1 MSNPGRSG
9 SESFSLTA
17 LRRDAIG
24 RAVRGRLLI
33 GAVAAAL
40 LGGTAAAYAGPCT
53 AQIAQIEQQVKNA
66 PPGPTSG
73 PTFPQTLGAQLH
85 NQPTPRDVEHA
96 QAVANE
102 RADAALAR
110 AKQADAAGNA
120 GECQA
125 ALAKARVLYG
135 LGH

>member
-1 MSNPGRSG
+1 MSSPGRSI
-9 SESFSLTA
+9 SESFSVTA
-17 LRRDAIG
+17 LRRDALG
-24 RAVRGRLLI
+24 PAGRGRLLI

-40 LGGTAAAYAGPCT
+40 LCGTAAAHAGPCT
-53 AQIAQIEQQVKNA
+53 AQIAQLEQQAKNT

-73 PTFPQTLGAQLH
+73 PSFPQTLGAQRH
-85 NQPTPRDVEHA
+85 YQPTPRDVEHA

-120 GECQA
+120 GECKA
-125 ALAKARVLYG
+125 ALAKARLLYG
-135 LGH
+135 LGN